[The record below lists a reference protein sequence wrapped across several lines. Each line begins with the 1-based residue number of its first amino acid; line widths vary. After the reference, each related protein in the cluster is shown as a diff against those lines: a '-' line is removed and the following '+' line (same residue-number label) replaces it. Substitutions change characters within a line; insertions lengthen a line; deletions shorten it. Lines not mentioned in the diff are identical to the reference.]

1 VAPFVLDSY
10 VDHLNTPRLI
20 ADQNQRTVWRWDQ
33 QEPFGV
39 NVPDENP
46 SGLGAFAFPLRFD
59 GTYADPETNLLDNW
73 YRSLDPARGQYLQS
87 DLIGLQ
93 SGLNTYADVF
103 SNPLS
108 FVDPTGLQVIV
119 PGGAIGGS
127 LPGAGGPMAPGGG
140 IRPSRPGDDPL
151 GGVQAPGKPAWPFP
165 SSGAE
170 ADGGTGQSAGRLAP
184 PGKCSQTQHR
194 RLQDEVD
201 AACQIPRSCD
211 PSQDCPQL
219 LDNYYKNI
227 RCAQAR
233 DEINST
239 CFAGGDAGHRKAA
252 TDARNAANRCIAT
265 MQQKG
270 CANCPVPPN
279 K

>member
-1 VAPFVLDSY
+1 
-10 VDHLNTPRLI
+10 
-20 ADQNQRTVWRWDQ
+20 
-33 QEPFGV
+33 
-39 NVPDENP
+39 
-46 SGLGAFAFPLRFD
+46 
-59 GTYADPETNLLDNW
+59 LLDNW
-73 YRSLDPARGQYLQS
+73 YRALDPARGQYLQS

-93 SGLNTYADVF
+93 SGLNTYAYVF

-108 FVDPTGLQVIV
+108 FVDPTGLQVAI

-151 GGVQAPGKPAWPFP
+151 GGVQAPGKPTWPFP

-184 PGKCSQTQHR
+184 PGKCTQTQHR
-194 RLQDEVD
+194 RLQDEVG
-201 AACQIPRSCD
+201 AACKIPRRCD

-233 DEINST
+233 NEINNT
-239 CFAGGDAGHRKAA
+239 CFAGGDAGHRQAA
-252 TDARNAANRCIAT
+252 NDARNAANRCIAT

-279 K
+279 R